1 MKYIKKFEEMH
12 FGTETGPED
21 GNFQHQQADGVPRSP
36 QITSTE
42 IDSESDNN
50 GDAITNIGELVE
62 GDVIIYQGSKA
73 IVRESGEFAVRC
85 ESNGKEFL
93 INQGQLDQYGVKVV
107 ARRYH

>member
-21 GNFQHQQADGVPRSP
+21 ANFQHQQADGELPRSP
-36 QITSTE
+36 QIASTK
-42 IDSESDNN
+42 IDIDETDN
-50 GDAITNIGELVE
+50 DTITKLDELLE

-73 IVRESGEFAVRC
+73 IVKEPGEFVVKC

-93 INQGQLDQYGVKVV
+93 INQGQLNQYGIKVV
-107 ARRYH
+107 TKRYY